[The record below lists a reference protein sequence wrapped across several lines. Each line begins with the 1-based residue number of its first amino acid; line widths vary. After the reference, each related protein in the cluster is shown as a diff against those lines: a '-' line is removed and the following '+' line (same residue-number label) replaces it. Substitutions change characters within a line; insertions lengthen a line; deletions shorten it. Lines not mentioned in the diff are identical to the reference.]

1 MEKSKYIDHTLLAA
15 TATEKEIDTLVN
27 QAIEHNFAS
36 VCINPT
42 WVAHAAE
49 LLKESDVKVCTVVGF
64 PLGANTSEVKAFEA
78 KTAVKDGA
86 DEVDMVIN
94 IGAAL
99 DGDWNFVENDVR
111 EVVEADAD
119 GDEQREVPPRRPGR
133 DPVAQVLVG

>member
-64 PLGANTSEVKAFEA
+64 PLEPT
-78 KTAVKDGA
+78 
-86 DEVDMVIN
+86 
-94 IGAAL
+94 
-99 DGDWNFVENDVR
+99 R
-111 EVVEADAD
+111 
-119 GDEQREVPPRRPGR
+119 QR
-133 DPVAQVLVG
+133 